1 MSAAFSTRH
10 IGTDANAQALML
22 NRLGYSSLDEL
33 MDAAVPGHLR
43 VAHIAQ
49 SVIPPAASEAET
61 LAELRALADAN
72 QVRRSLI
79 GQG

>member
-22 NRLGYSSLDEL
+22 NSLGYSSLDEL

-49 SVIPPAASEAET
+49 
-61 LAELRALADAN
+61 
-72 QVRRSLI
+72 
-79 GQG
+79 